1 MTKKIVPPHV
11 REARIEYFEANL
23 AVLDPM
29 QAVLHCINRLAEWED
44 IYNELRTD
52 LCPNLTYEE
61 VLGAL
66 LVSRNAIQEQQ
77 DNEDGLIIMS
87 RDNTKLYYSLREA
100 SAKLGISE
108 GQISSRIKT
117 GEIKA
122 FKLGSRILIPREA
135 VENIVLEPYP
145 IKGEK
150 ESKNEDH

>member
-1 MTKKIVPPHV
+1 MTAKTVPEWV
-11 REARIEYFEANL
+11 REARIEHFEANL
-23 AVLDPM
+23 AVLDPL
-29 QAVLHCINRLAEWED
+29 QAINHCIDRLAEWED
-44 IYNELRTD
+44 IYDELRTD
-52 LCPNLTYEE
+52 IIPTKKLNYEE
-61 VLGAL
+61 VIGAL
-66 LVSRNAIQEQQ
+66 LLGRNAIQEQQ

-117 GEIKA
+117 GKIKA

-150 ESKNEDH
+150 E